1 MAKAS
6 NEKSKANLSGN
17 GTRKILDE
25 LKLSAEELFRLAHE
39 QKIYEV
45 SQIKEEKRAEISA
58 LRKERRNMRLRHKA
72 EIREI
77 NKKIDE
83 LRELTSVVKATKK
96 MRTGGKGRISQKV
109 LDLIAN
115 AENRELSTQV
125 IRDTL
130 AAQGEDVSNINQTLS
145 YLKNTHRLTSH
156 KRGMYSMPNP

>member
-6 NEKSKANLSGN
+6 NEKSKANPSGN

-77 NKKIDE
+77 NKKIEE
-83 LRELTSVVKATKK
+83 LRELTSVVKSTKK
-96 MRTGGKGRISQKV
+96 MRTGKGRISQKV
-109 LDLIAN
+109 LDLIAS
-115 AENRELSTQV
+115 ADNRELSTQV

-156 KRGMYSMPNP
+156 KRGMYSMPNT